1 MAIEDDVIRNLEA
14 WYGDIIRRAYQAME
28 EIAAILE
35 GYAKSHHKW
44 KPDTGATDTS
54 TRGFIAEVTPSVITA
69 VLKAGMEYDVF
80 LELAREGKWSWL
92 WPAIEA
98 NKDVIRRKLGGIRQ

>member
-14 WYGDIIRRAYQAME
+14 WYGDIIRRAHQAME
-28 EIAAILE
+28 EITAILE
-35 GYAKSHHKW
+35 DYAKSHHKW
-44 KPDTGATDTS
+44 KPDTGATDVS
-54 TRGFIAEVTPSVITA
+54 TRGFIAEVTPAVITA
-69 VLKAGMEYDVF
+69 VLTAGMEYDIF

-98 NKDVIRRKLGGIRQ
+98 NKDVIERKLGGIRQ